1 MKGGRGTINV
11 GYPYRV
17 YPNQWLHSD
26 IKDVSYFFNFKFYQ
40 KSNLKEVY
48 KESSFY
54 SIVVFGLVY
63 GNGIAYEQ

>member
-1 MKGGRGTINV
+1 MLATHTEYIQIN
-11 GYPYRV
+11 GFILTSRMYRTS
-17 YPNQWLHSD
+17 LTLSF
-26 IKDVSYFFNFKFYQ
+26 IK

-48 KESSFY
+48 NESPFY